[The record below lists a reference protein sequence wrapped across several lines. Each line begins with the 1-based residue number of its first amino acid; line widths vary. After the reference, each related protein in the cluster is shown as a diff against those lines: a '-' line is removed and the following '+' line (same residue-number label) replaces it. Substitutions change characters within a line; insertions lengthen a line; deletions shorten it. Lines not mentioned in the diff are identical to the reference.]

1 MVARKKCRTLI
12 MSCIFAFRPICIG
25 QAGSYPISL
34 AYGGLSRHHRRPILK
49 KRLPTP
55 SPVGIRK
62 VSSRNQGRISVIF
75 FPGKP
80 STSFPRVQ
88 GQAAFGGAAH
98 PCALL
103 PAVLPY
109 GHQKKEN
116 QGKSGPMDRENTIII
131 IDTAILT
138 RFFK

>member
-1 MVARKKCRTLI
+1 MQDVDYVLH
-12 MSCIFAFRPICIG
+12 FAFRPICIG

-80 STSFPRVQ
+80 STSFP
-88 GQAAFGGAAH
+88 
-98 PCALL
+98 PEYKDKPLS
-103 PAVLPY
+103 AVLRILVLSFLLCYPA
-109 GHQKKEN
+109 GIKKEN
-116 QGKSGPMDRENTIII
+116 QGEPGPMDRENTIII

>member
-1 MVARKKCRTLI
+1 

-34 AYGGLSRHHRRPILK
+34 AYGALSRHHRRPILNN
-49 KRLPTP
+49 RLPTP

-62 VSSRNQGRISVIF
+62 VPYGNQGRISVIF

-131 IDTAILT
+131 TDTAIYELSV
-138 RFFK
+138 

>member
-34 AYGGLSRHHRRPILK
+34 PRGGGSQGRHGAILNN
-49 KRLPTP
+49 RLPTP

-131 IDTAILT
+131 TDTAIYEV
-138 RFFK
+138 RV